1 MQFLEIVGLRIRRKR
16 KLKSIKIYKRELQK
30 IWNARAKIIPSI
42 VSSLGAI
49 PNQLG
54 NRLEDWYDSKNKASS
69 KDNFIG
75 NS

>member
-42 VSSLGAI
+42 VSSLDAI
-49 PNQLG
+49 PKQLG
-54 NRLEDWYDSKNKASS
+54 NRLEDWYHSKNKASS